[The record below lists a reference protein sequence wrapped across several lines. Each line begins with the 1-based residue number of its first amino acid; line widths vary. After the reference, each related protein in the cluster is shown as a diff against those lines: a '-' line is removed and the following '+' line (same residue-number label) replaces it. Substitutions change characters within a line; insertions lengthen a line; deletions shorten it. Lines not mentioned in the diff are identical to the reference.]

1 VELLRAGAEKVA
13 PPQLLPDPDEAA
25 DRSRPWRVVV
35 HNDDYTPAEYVTR
48 ILNEVF
54 RLSWPRAAFVM
65 VRAHMA
71 GRADVAILPRDEAS
85 QRIAA
90 AHARAR
96 GDGWPLHFTKE
107 PVD

>member
-13 PPQLLPDPDEAA
+13 PPQLLQDPDEDA

-35 HNDDYTPAEYVTR
+35 HNDDYTPMEYVTQ
-48 ILNEVF
+48 ILHQVF
-54 RLSWPRAAFVM
+54 RLGWAKAVLVM
-65 VRAHMA
+65 ARAHMA